1 MNKYTS
7 DYKILYLDDDR
18 LQFLEDKHRLLI
30 YNFNINKK
38 IVDEIRLYLK
48 KDNISELEIFNNDIY
63 NIRFNL
69 YKYCSEGS
77 FTIGFNKNR
86 IDYKIFF
93 DIRKPSLRN
102 LFLSFYYDLIIVKE
116 MVDLYVNYINHHLI
130 YINNHI
136 DNWIFNKIRSAQDDK
151 N

>member
-30 YNFNINKK
+30 YNLNINKK
-38 IVDEIRLYLK
+38 IIDEIRLYLK

-63 NIRFNL
+63 NIRFNS

-77 FTIGFNKNR
+77 FTIVFNKNR
-86 IDYKIFF
+86 IDC
-93 DIRKPSLRN
+93 
-102 LFLSFYYDLIIVKE
+102 
-116 MVDLYVNYINHHLI
+116 
-130 YINNHI
+130 
-136 DNWIFNKIRSAQDDK
+136 KIR
-151 N
+151 